1 MWSAYILSILAFSCS
16 AQYLFAGGWI
26 FLDLWVSSSALL
38 LDCMCF
44 FDFMFPFQVTAFDIW
59 LVMLLPPLRPVVATT
74 NCWKEIVNWNWVDI
88 FVILFQIALQFNPF
102 TVCYIGKCS
111 TAQSLESSIMFSSSH
126 ILSWNLKIYIWKD
139 KNCKRKLDTWT
150 DETVRIANF
159 NELFFFFTRRTLG
172 FSTSTFPGDTISRWH
187 HLSFRY

>member
-1 MWSAYILSILAFSCS
+1 MGLPIIFFPEAEYFWICECLQALCSSTSC
-16 AQYLFAGGWI
+16 FR
-26 FLDLWVSSSALL
+26 
-38 LDCMCF
+38 
-44 FDFMFPFQVTAFDIW
+44 VTVFDIW

-111 TAQSLESSIMFSSSH
+111 TAQSLESSIMLWSSH
-126 ILSWNLKIYIWKD
+126 ILSWNLKIYISEKI
-139 KNCKRKLDTWT
+139 
-150 DETVRIANF
+150 RIVKENWIPEQMKQF
-159 NELFFFFTRRTLG
+159 ELQILMNIFFFSSDVGIFDINVSRR
-172 FSTSTFPGDTISRWH
+172 H

>member
-1 MWSAYILSILAFSCS
+1 MGLPIIFFAETKYFWICECLQAICSSTACASLTSCFCSKWRPSIFDSWCCSLLYVQWS
-16 AQYLFAGGWI
+16 Q
-26 FLDLWVSSSALL
+26 
-38 LDCMCF
+38 
-44 FDFMFPFQVTAFDIW
+44 PH
-59 LVMLLPPLRPVVATT
+59 
-74 NCWKEIVNWNWVDI
+74 CWKAIVNWNWVDI

-159 NELFFFFTRRTLG
+159 NEHFFFLVGRWDFRRRLFQATPSL
-172 FSTSTFPGDTISRWH
+172 F
-187 HLSFRY
+187 